1 MQADIRAPYTGQA
14 GVAQMGHRLLR
25 VSLSFHGHTG
35 PYTGAAAPGSQ
46 GPPAHPRGYWKWDVM
61 GRDGDVTARQR
72 VDGELL
78 ATCISCGG
86 ACDVQTVPGGG
97 VSLRAAVKGFC
108 TAVIAVAHGMYS
120 CSAACTHV
128 VRSWPVA

>member
-1 MQADIRAPYTGQA
+1 
-14 GVAQMGHRLLR
+14 
-25 VSLSFHGHTG
+25 
-35 PYTGAAAPGSQ
+35 
-46 GPPAHPRGYWKWDVM
+46 M

-97 VSLRAAVKGFC
+97 GVFESRGQGLLYGSHRRS
-108 TAVIAVAHGMYS
+108 TR
-120 CSAACTHV
+120 HV
-128 VRSWPVA
+128 LV